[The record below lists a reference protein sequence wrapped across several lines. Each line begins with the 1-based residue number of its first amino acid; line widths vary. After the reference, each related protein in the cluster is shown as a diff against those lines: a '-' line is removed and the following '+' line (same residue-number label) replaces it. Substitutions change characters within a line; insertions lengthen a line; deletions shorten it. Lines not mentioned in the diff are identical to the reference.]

1 MLNGLSEK
9 GQHGHVKRL
18 HSGQQA
24 AFLGTLGESPHPE
37 QDCGDFCFGE
47 RREQR

>member
-9 GQHGHVKRL
+9 GQHGQMKRL

-37 QDCGDFCFGE
+37 PDGGDFCFKK